1 MATFVT
7 IGHGGRAGARGASQP
22 YKLSAMR
29 DLLPRKGEGVGREVS
44 PPTIGPVL
52 VAELLAKGE
61 RMPARW
67 V

>member
-1 MATFVT
+1 
-7 IGHGGRAGARGASQP
+7 
-22 YKLSAMR
+22 MR
-29 DLLPRKGEGVGREVS
+29 DLRPRKGEGVGREVS
-44 PPTIGPVL
+44 PPTIGPIL